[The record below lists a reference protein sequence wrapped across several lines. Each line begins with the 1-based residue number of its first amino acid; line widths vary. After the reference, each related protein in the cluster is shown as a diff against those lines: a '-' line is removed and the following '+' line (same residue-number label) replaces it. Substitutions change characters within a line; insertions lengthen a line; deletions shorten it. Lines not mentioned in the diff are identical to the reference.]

1 VWCEH
6 SDTCGPAAAARR
18 KLLLDPWRGERRV
31 ALADAHVGAADMLL
45 ICTRMER
52 CPPPAAVCSWLAARP
67 LRWQIEGGRLTV
79 CGGSAVRA
87 TTCTGQKSLDITTTR
102 AHPAALHRDT
112 CTTRAR

>member
-1 VWCEH
+1 VSCEH

-52 CPPPAAVCSWLAARP
+52 CPPPAAVCSWLAARATA
-67 LRWQIEGGRLTV
+67 LADRGGPAHRVWRQRGAGDDLH
-79 CGGSAVRA
+79 GSEV
-87 TTCTGQKSLDITTTR
+87 S
-102 AHPAALHRDT
+102 
-112 CTTRAR
+112 